1 MHQEWLLKRNCSL
14 SPRQVAR
21 FYGVLCAFTLSIG
34 LAFAVNG
41 ILFVLVFSVVEA
53 GVVVAAVL
61 HYARHATDQER
72 VALKDGSLLIER
84 IEAGKSDKF
93 ELDAYFTRIVVPTK
107 RRTLIQLESR
117 GVKVEIGSFVSEKIR
132 QQVAHEMRREL
143 RVASILPQP
152 RG

>member
-1 MHQEWLLKRNCSL
+1 MHHEWLLKRNCSL

-21 FYGVLCAFTLSIG
+21 FYGMLCAFTLSIG
-34 LAFAVNG
+34 LAFAVKG
-41 ILFVLVFSVVEA
+41 ILFVLVFSFIEA
-53 GVVVAAVL
+53 GVVVIAVL

-72 VALKDGSLLIER
+72 VALRDGSLLIER
-84 IEAGKSDKF
+84 IEAGKSRRF

-132 QQVAHEMRREL
+132 QQVAQEMRREL

-152 RG
+152 RA